1 MRKRDGGKLLVD
13 AILVPTKDAPMLQKM
28 AKEMDVVFV
37 PKQENI
43 STSNPTCYKSVP
55 PIESPHKKTHHPESD
70 EQKPPRIHCQC
81 EMIEKPESFSTKSL
95 PLSSSSSPSSKVWK
109 EVSQVE
115 KRSRS
120 NSSSNIHSFATPAE
134 SQGTSLKPK
143 STSKNVQ
150 EKVSK
155 SENRSAP
162 STNETVQTVPKWKQE
177 FSPDKDFQPNQTSD
191 SNDTHQPQITCENCL
206 TREATKAANSNAQV
220 KPTKS
225 ELDTGAA
232 PLRSLE
238 EQQSRPSTENGSGSL
253 PQDPKDQ
260 SLVGTDMPA
269 SESKD
274 QDKESE
280 NVPISDNK
288 SLNLHDPDLEENQ
301 GQNETENSLEEDN
314 QEIGNLDAFKTT
326 EPVTKEKD
334 DTPNKDFE
342 PNQMPDYIDSSQ
354 QQKTCEICLA
364 TQTANSNVKVKPA
377 SLEEDLGNN
386 GSICFCQGMVKVG
399 DLHQDDIRGT
409 CWRIIER
416 KTKKVV
422 YRKK

>member
-1 MRKRDGGKLLVD
+1 
-13 AILVPTKDAPMLQKM
+13 MLQKM
-28 AKEMDVVFV
+28 AKEMDVGFV

-43 STSNPTCYKSVP
+43 STTNPTCYKSVP
-55 PIESPHKKTHHPESD
+55 LIESPHKKTHHPESV
-70 EQKPPRIHCQC
+70 EQKPPTIHCQC

-120 NSSSNIHSFATPAE
+120 NSSSDIQSFATPAE

-191 SNDTHQPQITCENCL
+191 SKDTHQPQITCENCL
-206 TREATKAANSNAQV
+206 TRETTKAANSNAQV

-274 QDKESE
+274 QDKERE

-301 GQNETENSLEEDN
+301 GQNETESSLEEDN
-314 QEIGNLDAFKTT
+314 QEISNLDAFKTT

-334 DTPNKDFE
+334 DTLNKDSE
-342 PNQMPDYIDSSQ
+342 PNQMPDYIDSYRP
-354 QQKTCEICLA
+354 QKTCEICLA
-364 TQTANSNVKVKPA
+364 TQTANSNVKVKPT
-377 SLEEDLGNN
+377 SLEEDLANN